1 MCVGHFWLHLT
12 LQTIRATGKSNLVEK
27 MQAGNYRRN
36 LKKKIKLEIKILNF
50 GCWRHFDHLGNGRG
64 HHDHMVV
71 GFITTY
77 AISAYHH

>member
-1 MCVGHFWLHLT
+1 VKNASRKLHKESKEKKSDFLGVGPILIT
-12 LQTIRATGKSNLVEK
+12 L
-27 MQAGNYRRN
+27 
-36 LKKKIKLEIKILNF
+36 
-50 GCWRHFDHLGNGRG
+50 HLGNGRG